1 MVLEWLAVPTVRA
14 MARAQDERYAD
25 RLPGFALRLRAPRAA
40 AELTQSQVAEKA
52 GLSVTMV
59 QNLER
64 PSDARNP
71 RLTALWALS
80 EALAVDVAALVVE

>member
-1 MVLEWLAVPTVRA
+1 
-14 MARAQDERYAD
+14 MARAQDERYAY